1 MKDFS
6 GLELAAPILEAVQ
19 RAGYSAPTPV
29 QARTIPSILQGR
41 DVMGIAQTG
50 TGKTAAFALPVL
62 HRLGESKSRVRP
74 GHPRA
79 LVLAPTRELACQIGD
94 SFRTY
99 GRGLRLRAMEIY
111 GGASARNQI
120 RRLREGVD
128 IVVATPGR
136 LLDLTEQ
143 GHVHLDAVEI
153 LVLDEADRMLDMGF
167 MPDIRRITQRLPGD
181 RQTVLFSATMAKEIR
196 RLADG
201 LLNDPV
207 HVEMAQESTTVDRI
221 AQTVLFVDRRSKQTL
236 LHRIMDDEGVE
247 RVIIFTRTKHCAN
260 RVTQKLAAA
269 GISAEAIHGNKSQN
283 ARQRALK
290 RFRDGRLRA
299 LVATDIAARG
309 IDVPHVSHVINFELP
324 DEPQSYVHRIGRT
337 ARAGREG
344 AAISLCDMEDRAAL
358 RDIERIIRRALPVD
372 DGHEH
377 HDEEIAKARGVRRK
391 PGGGGGGRNRGFR
404 KEGKGGRNGVS
415 GRGGSRPARHRA
427 RAGA

>member
-6 GLELAAPILEAVQ
+6 GLELATPILEAVH

-29 QARTIPSILQGR
+29 QARTIPPLLQGR

-50 TGKTAAFALPVL
+50 TGKTAAFALPML
-62 HRLGESKSRVRP
+62 HRLGETGGRARP

-79 LVLAPTRELACQIGD
+79 LVLAPTRELACQIGE
-94 SFRTY
+94 SFRIY
-99 GRGLRLRAMEIY
+99 GRSLRLRTTEIF

-120 RRLREGVD
+120 RRLRDGVD

-136 LLDLTEQ
+136 LLDLMEQ

-167 MPDIRRITQRLPGD
+167 MPDIRRITQRIPAD
-181 RQTVLFSATMAKEIR
+181 RQTAFFSATMAREIR

-201 LLNDPV
+201 LLDDPV
-207 HVEMAQESTTVDRI
+207 HVEVAQESTTVERI
-221 AQTVLFVDRRSKQTL
+221 LQTVLFVDRRSKQTL
-236 LHRIMDDEGVE
+236 LHRILDDEDVE

-269 GISAEAIHGNKSQN
+269 GIAAEAIHGNKSQN

-344 AAISLCDMEDRAAL
+344 IAISLCDMEDRAAL
-358 RDIERIIRRALPVD
+358 HDIERIIRRALPVD

-391 PGGGGGGRNRGFR
+391 PGGGGGRGRGRNFR
-404 KEGKGGRNGVS
+404 KGGGKGTSR
-415 GRGGSRPARHRA
+415 RGGSRPARRRA

>member
-1 MKDFS
+1 MSQFEAL
-6 GLELAAPILEAVQ
+6 GLSPLILKSVASLGFET
-19 RAGYSAPTPV
+19 PTPI
-29 QARTIPSILQGR
+29 QSKAIPLVLEGR
-41 DVMGIAQTG
+41 DIMGLAQTG
-50 TGKTAAFALPVL
+50 TGKTAAFGLPLVHHL
-62 HRLGESKSRVRP
+62 LTTKAKPAPKSVRS
-74 GHPRA
+74 
-79 LVLAPTRELACQIGD
+79 LILAPTRELA
-94 SFRTY
+94 
-99 GRGLRLRAMEIY
+99 
-111 GGASARNQI
+111 NQI
-120 RRLREGVD
+120 AENMRKYVKRTSLRVNVVVGGSSVHVQVRNLARGTD
-128 IVVATPGR
+128 ILVATPGR
-136 LLDLTEQ
+136 LLDLMEQ

-167 MPDIRRITQRLPGD
+167 MPDIRRITQRIPKG

-201 LLNDPV
+201 LLDDPV
-207 HVEMAQESTTVDRI
+207 HVEVAQESTTVDRI

-269 GISAEAIHGNKSQN
+269 GIAAEAIHGNKSQN

-290 RFRDGRLRA
+290 RFRDGCLRA

-344 AAISLCDMEDRAAL
+344 VAISLCDMEDRAAL
-358 RDIERIIRRALPVD
+358 HDIERIIRRALPVD

-391 PGGGGGGRNRGFR
+391 PGGGGGRGRNFR
-404 KEGKGGRNGVS
+404 KGGGKGAS
-415 GRGGSRPARHRA
+415 GRGGSRPARRRA

>member
-6 GLELAAPILEAVQ
+6 GLELAAPILEAV
-19 RAGYSAPTPV
+19 RHAGYAAPTPV
-29 QARTIPSILQGR
+29 QARTIPSILQAR

-50 TGKTAAFALPVL
+50 TGKTAAFALPLL
-62 HRLGESKSRVRP
+62 HRLSQSRGRSRP

-99 GRGLRLRAMEIY
+99 GRGLRLGTMEIF

-120 RRLREGVD
+120 HRLRDGVD

-136 LLDLTEQ
+136 LLDLMEQ

-167 MPDIRRITQRLPGD
+167 MPDIRRITQRIPGD
-181 RQTVLFSATMAKEIR
+181 RQTVLFSATMARQIR
-196 RLADG
+196 QLADG

-207 HVEMAQESTTVDRI
+207 HVEVAQESTTVDRI
-221 AQTVLFVDRRSKQTL
+221 AQTVLFVDRRRKQTL
-236 LHRIMDDEGVE
+236 LHSIMDDEGVE

-260 RVTQKLAAA
+260 RVTQKLNAA
-269 GISAEAIHGNKSQN
+269 GIQAEAIHGNKSQN

-344 AAISLCDMEDRAAL
+344 VAISLCDMEDRAAL
-358 RDIERIIRRALPVD
+358 HDIERIIRRALPVD
-372 DGHEH
+372 DEHEH

-391 PGGGGGGRNRGFR
+391 PGGGGHGRHRGFR
-404 KEGKGGRNGVS
+404 KGSGNGGSRH
-415 GRGGSRPARHRA
+415 GGSRPARRRV